1 MTFEEHLEKYLS
13 KNEIN
18 SLLSSLEGKS
28 KKSIIINTNKIDDDF
43 ILSKFPLLT
52 PHPIVKHCYIY
63 EEDTYQLGK
72 HIYFEQGLY
81 YIFEPCSSLVNHFLE
96 AKEEDVVLDLC
107 AAPGGKTSHLAIL
120 KNNKGIIVSNEISKE
135 RSLVLSSNI
144 ERMGFNNVI
153 VTNNTV
159 DDFKVFENSF
169 DRIILDSPCS
179 GSGMFRKESKMKEDW
194 SYGKVISLSK
204 LQKELIIKAYS
215 LLKPGG
221 TLVYSTCSFSYEED
235 EEVIKYLLANTN
247 AILSEIE
254 DHPLYYKSKEKIG
267 IHLFPHLFPG
277 EGHYICKIERPFDP
291 TINLINRK
299 IKESNKFDDIKKIC
313 QVDGYIYNFENIYY
327 LLPEYFDFKKL
338 KIIRGGLKLGTKEK
352 YGFEFDHALS
362 HYLSSFT
369 NELEL
374 NEQELLS
381 YIQGNSINK
390 NHKEGLLLIKYH
402 NNSLGFAKS
411 IKGRINNK
419 YPKGLRKNNIL
430 Y

>member
-1 MTFEEHLEKYLS
+1 
-13 KNEIN
+13 
-18 SLLSSLEGKS
+18 
-28 KKSIIINTNKIDDDF
+28 
-43 ILSKFPLLT
+43 
-52 PHPIVKHCYIY
+52 
-63 EEDTYQLGK
+63 
-72 HIYFEQGLY
+72 
-81 YIFEPCSSLVNHFLE
+81 
-96 AKEEDVVLDLC
+96 
-107 AAPGGKTSHLAIL
+107 
-120 KNNKGIIVSNEISKE
+120 
-135 RSLVLSSNI
+135 
-144 ERMGFNNVI
+144 
-153 VTNNTV
+153 
-159 DDFKVFENSF
+159 
-169 DRIILDSPCS
+169 
-179 GSGMFRKESKMKEDW
+179 MFRKESKMKEDW